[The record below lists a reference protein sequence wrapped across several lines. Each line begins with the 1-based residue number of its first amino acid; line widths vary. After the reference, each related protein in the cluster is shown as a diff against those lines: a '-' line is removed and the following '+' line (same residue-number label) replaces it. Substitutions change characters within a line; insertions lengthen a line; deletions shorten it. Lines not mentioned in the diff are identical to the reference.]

1 MPLTTPQSIV
11 SLALKSAG
19 ILGVGQSALA
29 EDNNDAFDVLNAM
42 VGSWAV
48 DRWLIFQELDK
59 AVTITGS
66 QTYTIG
72 PGGDID
78 VPRCDRIE
86 AAYFRQFPT
95 NNCNVGPV
103 DFPLRIIQSMED
115 YSQIALKT
123 LTTWPVALFFDS
135 GNPGGILY
143 PVPIPNIVPSELHV
157 IIKQNIAQFA
167 SLVQSISLP
176 QEYIEPLWT
185 NLTIRLCAIYPGAV
199 LTPVVAGLA
208 KASLSKLRM
217 ANTQISAMSM
227 PAGMSRPPLYNIYS
241 GMTY

>member
-1 MPLTTPQSIV
+1 MPLTTPQAIV

-19 ILGVGQSALA
+19 ILGVGQSALPD
-29 EDNNDAFDVLNAM
+29 DNNDAFDVLNGM
-42 VGSWAV
+42 LGSWAV
-48 DRWLIFQELDK
+48 DRWLIYQELDK
-59 AVTITGS
+59 KVTVTGA
-66 QTYTIG
+66 QTYSIG
-72 PGGDID
+72 PGADID

-95 NNCNVGPV
+95 NNGNTGPV
-103 DFPLRIIQSMED
+103 DFPLQIIQSMED

-143 PVPIPNIVPSELHV
+143 PVPVPNIVPSELHV
-157 IIKQNIAQFA
+157 IIKQHIAQFD
-167 SLVQSISLP
+167 SLIQSVNLP

-185 NLTIRLCAIYPGAV
+185 NLTVRLCGIYPGAV
-199 LTPVVAGLA
+199 LTPIVEGLA

-217 ANTQISAMSM
+217 ANTQISRMSM
-227 PAGMSRPPLYNIYS
+227 PAGLNRPPLYNIYS